1 MPGRTPFGPGTMWRL
16 RAWPRLICRKSSGV
30 ALGTVVAI
38 AYLAG
43 ALDFLERS
51 FQDAR
56 FRLAS
61 TPASGEIVVV
71 AIDSESLAWLE
82 VWPWP
87 RRLYADVVERL
98 IAAGARRIA
107 LDLDFS
113 SASDPEDDARLAT
126 ALAAAGPSRIALP
139 IFRQLYR
146 ESDGASTAVDTAPLS
161 RFQDGA
167 TLVHVDFQPDADG
180 TVRSV
185 RARYERQGRSVPA
198 LALWL
203 DPERTAP
210 ERINIDFGIDPLS
223 IPQLS
228 FADVLEGTFDPQA
241 VVGKHVIVG
250 ATANELRDIASVPR
264 YRLLPGPII
273 HVLVYETLRHGRA
286 LREIRGWPVALWTIL
301 LTGVFGTVAACSTLR
316 TASLTCGGRQ
326 PVADRAVRR
335 VRRPLA
341 AHRAAQGRDPQR
353 DRP

>member
-1 MPGRTPFGPGTMWRL
+1 MFRNFS
-16 RAWPRLICRKSSGV
+16 CV
-30 ALGTVVAI
+30 ALGTLVAL

-56 FRLAS
+56 FRLTSKA
-61 TPASGEIVVV
+61 ASGDVVVV
-71 AIDSESLAWLE
+71 AIDSDSLAWLE

-87 RRLYADVVERL
+87 RRHYAEVLERL
-98 IAAGARRIA
+98 MAAGAQRIA

-113 SASDPEDDARLAT
+113 SDSDPEDDARLAEV
-126 ALAAAGPSRIALP
+126 LASAGPNRIALP

-146 ESDGASTAVDTAPLS
+146 GADGASTTVDTAPLS
-161 RFQDGA
+161 RLQDGA

-180 TVRSV
+180 AIRSV
-185 RARYERQGRSVPA
+185 RSHYERQGRNVPT

-203 DPERTAP
+203 DPERPAP
-210 ERINIDFGIDPLS
+210 ERITIDFGIDALS

-241 VVGKHVIVG
+241 VAGKHIIVG

-273 HVLVYETLRHGRA
+273 
-286 LREIRGWPVALWTIL
+286 P
-301 LTGVFGTVAACSTLR
+301 CSGL
-316 TASLTCGGRQ
+316 
-326 PVADRAVRR
+326 
-335 VRRPLA
+335 
-341 AHRAAQGRDPQR
+341 
-353 DRP
+353 